1 MSLLATSSINKK
13 TQPETVALFVSDLH
27 LSPDKPHTVAAF
39 VSFLRHE
46 ATRASYVYLLGDLF
60 EYWPGDD
67 DIEST
72 FPQQICLELN
82 RVAKLGTRLFWMGG
96 NRDFLVGPA
105 FAAAAGM
112 RLLSEPHI
120 AEIGEQKILLVH
132 GDAQCTD
139 DTAYM
144 AFRSQVRN
152 PEWQAAFL
160 ARPLAERK
168 SIIASMRQGSREA
181 QKEKSTK
188 IMDVNPVQIAELF
201 KTHGVHLLIHG
212 HTHRPDIHHTPEGTR
227 YVLTDWDCESS
238 EADKRRGGWIALD
251 SSGELHA
258 IKVSDASVENKL

>member
-1 MSLLATSSINKK
+1 MTLLATSSIAKK
-13 TQPETVALFVSDLH
+13 AQPETVALFVSDLH
-27 LSPDKPHTVAAF
+27 LSPDTPHTVAAF
-39 VSFLRHE
+39 FSFLQHE

-72 FPQQICLELN
+72 LPQQICNELK
-82 RVAKLGTRLFWMGG
+82 RIADLGTQLFWISG

-105 FAAAAGM
+105 FAAAAGLT
-112 RLLSEPHI
+112 LLSEPHI
-120 AEIGEQKILLVH
+120 AELGEQKILLVH

-168 SIIASMRQGSREA
+168 GIIAGMREGSRAA
-181 QKEKSTK
+181 QKEKSME
-188 IMDVNPVQIAELF
+188 IMDVNAEQIAELF
-201 KTHGVHLLIHG
+201 KSHHVQLLIHG
-212 HTHRPDIHHTPEGTR
+212 HTHRPGIHATAEGMR
-227 YVLTDWDCESS
+227 YVLPDWDCES
-238 EADKRRGGWIALD
+238 EVKRGGWIALD
-251 SSGELHA
+251 SEGDLNQ
-258 IKVSDASVENKL
+258 VNL